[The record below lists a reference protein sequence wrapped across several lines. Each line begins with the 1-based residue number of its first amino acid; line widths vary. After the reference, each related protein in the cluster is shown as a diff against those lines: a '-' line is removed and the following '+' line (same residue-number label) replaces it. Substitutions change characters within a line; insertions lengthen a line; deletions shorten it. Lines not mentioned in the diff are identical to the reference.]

1 MQILDDGV
9 LALSAS
15 DLAAAAACP
24 YAVVRA
30 LDAALGRGPTV
41 PRAVDATA
49 ARAGRLGA
57 AHERRLLE
65 AHVAALGPY
74 DAGTGRGVLVLP
86 RPGDRTTA
94 GLAAA
99 HARTLALLRGGVD
112 VLGQAALFDGAFT
125 GYADFLV
132 RDPTSGEPR
141 YTVVDAKLARH
152 ERPTALLQVAAYA
165 DQLAAAGIAL
175 TDHAEL
181 VLGDGRTTRH
191 RLRELVPVYRDRR
204 DRLHRL
210 LDAHRADDASAA
222 WGDPR
227 YRACGRC
234 AVCAPELE
242 ARRDVLLVA
251 GVRTTQAARLR
262 SAGVRT
268 VEDLAARTAPVDG
281 IGTAT
286 LATLRAQA
294 ALQSRQDHGDGSVL
308 FELVDAAPVGTLP
321 APDPGDVFFDFEG
334 DPLYSAGEVGP
345 DGQPATWGLEYLF
358 GVVEAPVPPGTEAP
372 FRAFWAHDRAQE
384 KRALVDFLAYVRE
397 RRAAHP
403 GMHVYHYA
411 PYEKTALLRLAARH
425 GVGEADVDELL
436 RAGVLV
442 DLYATVRASLRTGQ
456 RSSSLKQL
464 EPLYMPGHRTGE
476 VTTAGDSIDQYA
488 QACALRDAGD
498 DAGWRAALAAI
509 AEYNAYDCASTRHL
523 RDWLLDRAAE
533 RGVRPQP
540 PRPAG
545 PTGSGDGAGGAP
557 GGAADGAAGARG
569 GDGAP
574 EHDAL
579 VAALAAYADDPAHR
593 DGEPGRR
600 TPDQQAV
607 ALLGA
612 ALGYHWREQKPF
624 WWAHY
629 DRLSADPAEWTDPR
643 STFVADH
650 VEVVTGWH
658 TPPRARTQQRVL
670 RMTGRLEPGS
680 ELRAGATCFGL
691 FDSPAPEHAVPP
703 PHAVRGCATGF
714 TVVEVT
720 SAGDGPDARD
730 ELLVTERLQAAWAP
744 HDRLPMGLG
753 PTPPPPTATIA
764 AALRGLA
771 ERVAAELPAVPR
783 QPALDLARR
792 LPPRTRSGRPLPEPG
807 AAGTVAA
814 ITAALRDL
822 DGSYLAV
829 QGPPG
834 TGKTYT
840 GSRVVAALVAEG
852 WSVGVVAQSH
862 AVVEHLLSRVVA
874 AGVDRAAVGKKPR
887 PGAAGT
893 PAWTAL
899 DGTGAFG
906 RFYAAQR
913 GGFVVGGTLWDLTH
927 PDRLPPGG
935 YDLLVVD
942 EAGQFSLANTFAAS
956 TSARNL
962 LLLGDP
968 QQLPQVS
975 QGHHPEPVDTSAL
988 GWLTDGHDTLP
999 AGLGYFLDATW
1010 RLHPDLC
1017 APVSELAYDGR
1028 LHAVPSAAARHLDG
1042 VPAGVRTVLVDHDG
1056 NAVSS
1061 VEEAARVV
1069 EEIRAMVGRTWTE
1082 DGASRPLT
1090 PADVLVVAAYNAQV
1104 WTLTRALAAAG
1115 LDGARVGTVDRFQ
1128 GQEAPVV
1135 LVSLA
1140 ASTPE
1145 DVPRGMEFLL
1155 SRNRLNVALSRGKW
1169 GAVVVRS
1176 PRLTD
1181 YLPSSPPQLAELGAF
1196 LRLGSPPSPAP
1207 GAPDAPRGTPAVG
1220 LPRAG
1225 AGAGPRA

>member
-1 MQILDDGV
+1 VQILDDGA
-9 LALSAS
+9 LALSAG
-15 DLAAAAACP
+15 DLGAAAACQ
-24 YAVVRA
+24 YAVARA
-30 LDAALGRGPTV
+30 LDAALGRGPAV
-41 PRAVDATA
+41 PCAVDATA

-65 AHVAALGPY
+65 AHLARLGPY
-74 DAGTGRGVLVLP
+74 DPGTGRGVLVLP
-86 RPGDRTTA
+86 RPEDRTAA

-99 HARTLALLRGGVD
+99 HDRTLALLRAGVD
-112 VLGQAALFDGAFT
+112 VLGQAAFFDGTFT

-132 RDPTSGEPR
+132 RDPADPGGAPR

-152 ERPTALLQVAAYA
+152 ERPAALLQVAAYA
-165 DQLAAAGIAL
+165 DQLEAAGIAL

-191 RLRELVPVYRDRR
+191 RLRDLLPVYRDRR
-204 DRLHRL
+204 ARLQRL
-210 LDAHRADDASAA
+210 LDEHRAGDAPAA

-234 AVCAPELE
+234 DVCAPELE

-262 SAGVRT
+262 DAGVRT
-268 VEDLAARTAPVDG
+268 IEDLAARAEPVDG
-281 IGTAT
+281 VGTET

-294 ALQSRQDHGDGSVL
+294 ALQSRQDHRDGSVL
-308 FELVDAAPVGTLP
+308 VDVFDTRPIGALP

-334 DPLYSAGEVGP
+334 DPLYSAGEVGA
-345 DGQPATWGLEYLF
+345 DGQPAAWGLEYLF
-358 GVVEAPVPPGTEAP
+358 GLVEAPAAPGADAP

-384 KRALVDFLAYVRE
+384 RQALVDFLAYVRE

-425 GVGEADVDELL
+425 GVGEAEVDELL

-442 DLYATVRASLRTGQ
+442 DLYATVRGSLRTGQ
-456 RSSSLKQL
+456 RSASLKKL
-464 EPLYMPGHRTGE
+464 EPLYMAAQRTGE

-488 QACALRDAGD
+488 RACALRDAGD

-509 AEYNAYDCASTRHL
+509 ADYNADDCESTRRL
-523 RDWLLDRAAE
+523 RDWLLARAAE
-533 RGVRPQP
+533 AGVRP
-540 PRPAG
+540 RPHVPAAPGAG
-545 PTGSGDGAGGAP
+545 P
-557 GGAADGAAGARG
+557 GAAGDA
-569 GDGAP
+569 GDDAP

-579 VAALAAYADDPAHR
+579 AAALAAYADDPAHR
-593 DGEPGRR
+593 AGTAVPGRR

-624 WWAHY
+624 WWAHF
-629 DRLSADPAEWTDPR
+629 DRLSADPADWTDPR
-643 STFVADH
+643 STFVAERA
-650 VEVVTGWH
+650 EVVTDWH
-658 TPPRARTQQRVL
+658 TPPRARTRQRVL
-670 RMTGRLEPGS
+670 RLTGRLEPGS

-691 FDSPAPEHAVPP
+691 FDGPAPAHAQVPR
-703 PHAVRGCATGF
+703 HATRGYAPGF
-714 TVVEVT
+714 TVLDVT
-720 SAGDGPDARD
+720 AAGDGPAARD
-730 ELLVTERLQAAWAP
+730 ELLVSERLQAAWAP

-753 PTPPPPTATIA
+753 PTPPPPTGTIA

-771 ERVAAELPAVPR
+771 DRVAAGLPAVPR
-783 QPALDLARR
+783 QAALDLARR
-792 LPPRTRSGRPLPEPG
+792 LPPRTRSGRPLPVPDDG
-807 AAGTVAA
+807 PDGTVTA

-840 GSRVVAALVAEG
+840 GSHVIAALVAEG
-852 WSVGVVAQSH
+852 WRVGVVAQSH
-862 AVVEHLLSRVVA
+862 AVVENLLAKVVD
-874 AGVDRAAVGKKPR
+874 AGVAPAAVGKKPR
-887 PGAAGT
+887 PGAT
-893 PAWTAL
+893 TPPAWTPLTDTA
-899 DGTGAFG
+899 AFA
-906 RFYAAQR
+906 RFAAAQA
-913 GGFVVGGTLWDLTH
+913 GGLVLGGTLWDLTH
-927 PDRLPPGG
+927 PDRLPAGG
-935 YDLLVVD
+935 LDLLVVD

-956 TSARNL
+956 AGARNL

-999 AGLGYFLDATW
+999 PHLGYFLDATW
-1010 RLHPDLC
+1010 RMHPDLC

-1028 LHAVPSAAARHLDG
+1028 LHAVPAAAARHLDG

-1061 VEEAARVV
+1061 VEEAERVV
-1069 EEIRAMVGRTWTE
+1069 AEIRAMVGRTWTA
-1082 DGASRPLT
+1082 DGAARPLA
-1090 PADVLVVAAYNAQV
+1090 PEDVLVVAAYNAQV

-1115 LDGARVGTVDRFQ
+1115 LDGVRVGTVDRFQ

-1155 SRNRLNVALSRGKW
+1155 SRNRLNVALSRGQW
-1169 GAVVVRS
+1169 AAVVVRS

-1181 YLPSSPPQLAELGAF
+1181 YLPAAPAQLAELGAF
-1196 LRLGSPPSPAP
+1196 LRLSGGPAP
-1207 GAPDAPRGTPAVG
+1207 AEAAARAPAAAGVGPGA
-1220 LPRAG
+1220 
-1225 AGAGPRA
+1225 

>member
-1 MQILDDGV
+1 VQILDDGA

-30 LDAALGRGPTV
+30 LDAALGRAP
-41 PRAVDATA
+41 AVDRTVDPTA

-57 AHERRLLE
+57 AHERRLLD
-65 AHVAALGPY
+65 AHLAALGPY
-74 DAGTGRGVLVLP
+74 DPATGRGVLVLP
-86 RPGDRTTA
+86 RPGDRTVA

-99 HARTLALLRGGVD
+99 HDRTLDLLRGGVD
-112 VLGQAALFDGAFT
+112 VLGQAALFDGTFT
-125 GYADFLV
+125 GYADVLV
-132 RDPTSGEPR
+132 REPGHPAPR

-165 DQLAAAGIAL
+165 DQLAAAGIPL
-175 TDHAEL
+175 TEHAEL

-191 RLRELVPVYRDRR
+191 RLRDLLPVYRDRR
-204 DRLHRL
+204 VRLQRL
-210 LDAHRADDASAA
+210 LDEHRAGDAPAA

-251 GVRTTQAARLR
+251 GVRSTQAARLR
-262 SAGVRT
+262 EAGVRT
-268 VEDLAARTAPVDG
+268 IEDLAARTGPVDG
-281 IGTAT
+281 VGTGT

-308 FELVDAAPVGTLP
+308 ADVFDTAPIGALP

-334 DPLYSAGEVGP
+334 DPLYSAGEVGA

-358 GVVEAPVPPGTEAP
+358 GLVEAPDPPGADAP

-384 KRALVDFLAYVRE
+384 KQALVDFLASVRE

-425 GVGEADVDELL
+425 GVGEAEVDELL

-442 DLYATVRASLRTGQ
+442 DLYATVRGSLRTGQ
-456 RSSSLKQL
+456 RSSSLKKL
-464 EPLYMPGHRTGE
+464 EPLYLPTPRTGD

-488 QACALRDAGD
+488 RACALRDAGD

-509 AEYNAYDCASTRHL
+509 AEYNAVDCGSTRLL
-523 RDWLLDRAAE
+523 RDWLLA
-533 RGVRPQP
+533 RGADAGVH
-540 PRPAG
+540 PRPHVPAVAA
-545 PTGSGDGAGGAP
+545 PGDGATDDGS
-557 GGAADGAAGARG
+557 ADE
-569 GDGAP
+569 AP

-579 VAALAAYADDPAHR
+579 VAALSAFADDPAHR
-593 DGEPGRR
+593 AGAADPHRR

-624 WWAHY
+624 WWAHF
-629 DRLSADPAEWTDPR
+629 DRLSADPADWTDPR
-643 STFVADH
+643 STFVAER
-650 VEVVTGWH
+650 VEVVTDWH

-670 RMTGRLEPGS
+670 RLTGRLEPGS

-691 FDSPAPEHAVPP
+691 FDAPAPEHAQVPR
-703 PHAVRGCATGF
+703 HATRGYAPGF
-714 TVVEVT
+714 TVLDVT
-720 SAGDGPDARD
+720 STGDGAAARD
-730 ELLVTERLQAAWAP
+730 ELLVSERLQAAWAP

-753 PTPPPPTATIA
+753 PTPPPPTGTIT

-771 ERVAAELPAVPR
+771 ERVAAGLPAVPH
-783 QPALDLARR
+783 QAALDLARR
-792 LPPRTRSGRPLPEPG
+792 LPPRTRSGRPLPVPADEPD
-807 AAGTVAA
+807 GTVGA

-840 GSRVVAALVAEG
+840 GSHVIAALVADG
-852 WSVGVVAQSH
+852 WRVGVVAQSH
-862 AVVEHLLSRVVA
+862 AVVENLLAKVVE
-874 AGVDRAAVGKKPR
+874 AGVDPAAVGKKPR
-887 PGAAGT
+887 PGATAA
-893 PAWTAL
+893 PVWTAL
-899 DGTGAFG
+899 TGSTAFG
-906 RFYAAQR
+906 RFLAAQR
-913 GGFVVGGTLWDLTH
+913 GGFVLGGTLWDVTH
-927 PDRLPPGG
+927 PDRLPEGG
-935 YDLLVVD
+935 FDLLVVD

-956 TSARNL
+956 AGARNL

-999 AGLGYFLDATW
+999 PELGYFLDATW
-1010 RLHPDLC
+1010 RMHPDLC

-1028 LHAVPSAAARHLDG
+1028 LHAVPAAAARHLDG

-1061 VEEAARVV
+1061 VEEADRVV
-1069 EEIRAMVGRTWTE
+1069 AEVRGMIGRAWTE
-1082 DGASRPLT
+1082 DGTTRPLA
-1090 PADVLVVAAYNAQV
+1090 PDDVLVVAAYNAQV

-1115 LDGARVGTVDRFQ
+1115 LDGVRVGTVDRFQ

-1169 GAVVVRS
+1169 AAVLVRS

-1181 YLPSSPPQLAELGAF
+1181 YLPAAPAQLAELGAF
-1196 LRLGSPPSPAP
+1196 LRLGAPAP
-1207 GAPDAPRGTPAVG
+1207 DPA
-1220 LPRAG
+1220 RART
-1225 AGAGPRA
+1225 AGPGVGPRA

>member
-15 DLAAAAACP
+15 DLGAAAACQ
-24 YAVVRA
+24 YAVARA
-30 LDAALGRGPTV
+30 LDAALGRGPAV

-57 AHERRLLE
+57 QHERRLLD
-65 AHVAALGPY
+65 AHRAALGPY
-74 DAGTGRGVLVLP
+74 DPATGRGVLVLP
-86 RPGDRTTA
+86 RPADRTAA

-99 HARTLALLRGGVD
+99 HDRTLALLRAGVD
-112 VLGQAALFDGAFT
+112 VLGQAALFDGTFT

-132 RDPTSGEPR
+132 RDPDRPEPR
-141 YTVVDAKLARH
+141 YTVVDAKLARQ
-152 ERPTALLQVAAYA
+152 ERPAALLQVAAYA
-165 DQLAAAGIAL
+165 DQLEAAGVAL

-191 RLRELVPVYRDRR
+191 RLRDLLPVYRDRR
-204 DRLHRL
+204 ERLQRL
-210 LDAHRADDASAA
+210 LDAHRAGGSPAA

-251 GVRTTQAARLR
+251 GVRATQAARLR
-262 SAGVRT
+262 EAGVRT
-268 VEDLAARTAPVDG
+268 IEDLAARTEPVDG
-281 IGTAT
+281 VGTGT

-308 FELVDAAPVGTLP
+308 YDVVDPRPIGVLP

-334 DPLYSAGEVGP
+334 DPLYSAGEVGT
-345 DGQPATWGLEYLF
+345 DGQPAAWGLEYLF
-358 GVVEAPVPPGTEAP
+358 GLVEAPATPGAEAQ
-372 FRAFWAHDRAQE
+372 FRAFWAHDRAEE
-384 KRALVDFLAYVRE
+384 KQALLDFLAYVRD
-397 RRAAHP
+397 RRSAHP

-411 PYEKTALLRLAARH
+411 PYEKSALLRLAARH

-442 DLYATVRASLRTGQ
+442 DLYATVRGSLRTGQ

-523 RDWLLDRAAE
+523 RDWLLARGAE
-533 RGVRPQP
+533 AGVH
-540 PRPAG
+540 PRPPVPPA
-545 PTGSGDGAGGAP
+545 PGAGT
-557 GGAADGAAGARG
+557 DAAGG
-569 GDGAP
+569 TGDGAP

-579 VAALAAYADDPAHR
+579 VAALAAHADDPAHR
-593 DGEPGRR
+593 PDDDAARR

-629 DRLSADPAEWTDPR
+629 DRLSSDPADWTDPR
-643 STFVADH
+643 STFVAEH
-650 VEVVTGWH
+650 VEVVTAWH

-691 FDSPAPEHAVPP
+691 FDAPVPEHTPVPR
-703 PHAVRGCATGF
+703 HATRGCATGF

-720 SAGDGPDARD
+720 SAGDGPGARD

-764 AALRGLA
+764 AALRALA
-771 ERVAAELPAVPR
+771 AGVVAGLPAVPH

-792 LPPRTRSGRPLPEPG
+792 LPPRTRSGRPLPVPADAPG
-807 AAGTVAA
+807 GMVGA
-814 ITAALRDL
+814 IAAALRDL

-840 GSRVVAALVAEG
+840 GSHVIAALVAEG
-852 WSVGVVAQSH
+852 WRVGVVAQSH
-862 AVVEHLLSRVVA
+862 AVVENLLATVVD
-874 AGVDRAAVGKKPR
+874 AGVDPVAVGKKPR
-887 PGAAGT
+887 PGAPTAT
-893 PAWTAL
+893 AWTAL
-899 DGTGAFG
+899 TDTGAFG

-913 GGFVVGGTLWDLTH
+913 GGLVVGGTLWDLTH
-927 PDRLPPGG
+927 PDRLPDGG
-935 YDLLVVD
+935 FDLLVVD

-956 TSARNL
+956 AGARNL

-999 AGLGYFLDATW
+999 AELGYFLDATW
-1010 RLHPDLC
+1010 RMHPDLC
-1017 APVSELAYDGR
+1017 APVSDLAYAGR

-1061 VEEAARVV
+1061 VEEAERVV
-1069 EEIRAMVGRTWTE
+1069 AEVRAMVGRTWTE
-1082 DGASRPLT
+1082 AGVTRPLT

-1115 LDGARVGTVDRFQ
+1115 LDGVRVGTVDRFQ

-1169 GAVVVRS
+1169 AAVVVRS

-1181 YLPSSPPQLAELGAF
+1181 YLPGSPAQLAELGAF
-1196 LRLGSPPSPAP
+1196 LRLSPGGPVPA
-1207 GAPDAPRGTPAVG
+1207 GTRRADDAAVG
-1220 LPRAG
+1220 SRA
-1225 AGAGPRA
+1225 

>member
-1 MQILDDGV
+1 VQILDDGA

-15 DLAAAAACP
+15 DLGAAAACQ
-24 YAVVRA
+24 YAVARA
-30 LDAALGRGPTV
+30 LDAALGRGPAV

-57 AHERRLLE
+57 AHERRLLD
-65 AHVAALGPY
+65 AHLAAQGPY
-74 DAGTGRGVLVLP
+74 DAGTGRGVLVLS
-86 RPGDRTTA
+86 RPEDRTAA

-99 HARTLALLRGGVD
+99 HDRTLALLRRGVD
-112 VLGQAALFDGAFT
+112 VLGQAALFDGTFT

-132 RDPTSGEPR
+132 RDPADPAPR

-165 DQLAAAGIAL
+165 DQLEAAGIPL
-175 TDHAEL
+175 TEHAEL

-191 RLRELVPVYRDRR
+191 RLRDLLPVYRDRR
-204 DRLHRL
+204 AGLQRL
-210 LDAHRADDASAA
+210 LDEHRAGDQPAA

-262 SAGVRT
+262 DAGVRT
-268 VEDLAARTAPVDG
+268 IEDLAARTEPVDG
-281 IGTAT
+281 VGTGT

-308 FELVDAAPVGTLP
+308 ADVFDTGPIAALP

-358 GVVEAPVPPGTEAP
+358 GLVEAPASPGADAP

-384 KRALVDFLAYVRE
+384 KQALVDFLAYVRE

-403 GMHVYHYA
+403 AMHVYHYA
-411 PYEKTALLRLAARH
+411 PYERTALLRLAARH
-425 GVGEADVDELL
+425 GVGEADVDDLL

-442 DLYATVRASLRTGQ
+442 DLYATVRGSLRTGQ
-456 RSSSLKQL
+456 RSSSLKKL
-464 EPLYMPGHRTGE
+464 EPLYMPAARTGE

-488 QACALRDAGD
+488 RACALRDADD

-509 AEYNAYDCASTRHL
+509 ADYNADDCESTRLL
-523 RDWLLDRAAE
+523 RDWLLA
-533 RGVRPQP
+533 RGADAGVH
-540 PRPAG
+540 PRPHVPAVAA
-545 PTGSGDGAGGAP
+545 PGDGA
-557 GGAADGAAGARG
+557 AD
-569 GDGAP
+569 DGSAVDAP

-579 VAALAAYADDPAHR
+579 VAALAAFADDPAERAAAADPH
-593 DGEPGRR
+593 RR

-624 WWAHY
+624 WWAHF
-629 DRLSADPAEWTDPR
+629 DRLSADPADWTDPR
-643 STFVADH
+643 STFVAER
-650 VEVVTGWH
+650 VEVVTDWH

-670 RMTGRLEPGS
+670 RLTGRLEPGS

-691 FDSPAPEHAVPP
+691 FDAPAPEHAQVPRR
-703 PHAVRGCATGF
+703 ATRGYAPGF
-714 TVVEVT
+714 TVLDVT
-720 SAGDGPDARD
+720 SAGDGAAARD
-730 ELLVTERLQAAWAP
+730 ELLVSERLQAAWAP

-753 PTPPPPTATIA
+753 PTPPPPTGTIT

-771 ERVAAELPAVPR
+771 ERVAAGLPAVPH
-783 QPALDLARR
+783 QAALDLARR
-792 LPPRTRSGRPLPEPG
+792 LPPRTRSGRPLPAPADEPD
-807 AAGTVAA
+807 GTVGA

-840 GSRVVAALVAEG
+840 GSHVIAALVADG
-852 WSVGVVAQSH
+852 WRVGVVAQSH
-862 AVVEHLLSRVVA
+862 AVVENLLAKVVE
-874 AGVDRAAVGKKPR
+874 AGVDPAAVGKKPR
-887 PGAAGT
+887 PGATAA

-899 DGTGAFG
+899 TGSGAFG
-906 RFYAAQR
+906 RFLAAQR
-913 GGFVVGGTLWDLTH
+913 GGFVLGGTLWDVTH
-927 PDRLPPGG
+927 PDRLPKGG
-935 YDLLVVD
+935 FDLLVVD

-956 TSARNL
+956 AGARNL

-999 AGLGYFLDATW
+999 PELGYFLDATW
-1010 RLHPDLC
+1010 RMHPDLC

-1028 LHAVPSAAARHLDG
+1028 LHAVPAAAARHLDG

-1061 VEEAARVV
+1061 VEEAERVV
-1069 EEIRAMVGRTWTE
+1069 AEVGGMVGRAWTE
-1082 DGASRPLT
+1082 DGTTRPLV
-1090 PADVLVVAAYNAQV
+1090 PEDVLVVAAYNAQV

-1115 LDGARVGTVDRFQ
+1115 LDGVRVGTVDRFQ

-1169 GAVVVRS
+1169 AAVVVRS

-1181 YLPSSPPQLAELGAF
+1181 YLPAAPAQLAELGAF
-1196 LRLGSPPSPAP
+1196 LRLGTPPPGPARSPS
-1207 GAPDAPRGTPAVG
+1207 GASAAVG
-1220 LPRAG
+1220 PQA
-1225 AGAGPRA
+1225 

>member
-1 MQILDDGV
+1 MQILDDGA

-30 LDAALGRGPTV
+30 LDAALGRAP
-41 PRAVDATA
+41 AVDRTVDPTA

-57 AHERRLLE
+57 AHERRLLD
-65 AHVAALGPY
+65 AHLAALGPY
-74 DAGTGRGVLVLP
+74 DPATGRGVLVLP
-86 RPGDRTTA
+86 RPGDRTVA

-99 HARTLALLRGGVD
+99 HERTLDLLRGGVD
-112 VLGQAALFDGAFT
+112 VLGQAALFDGTFT

-132 RDPTSGEPR
+132 REPGRPSR

-165 DQLAAAGIAL
+165 DQLAAAGIPLAE
-175 TDHAEL
+175 HAEL

-191 RLRELVPVYRDRR
+191 RLRDLLPVYRDRR
-204 DRLHRL
+204 VRLQRL
-210 LDAHRADDASAA
+210 LDEHRAGDAPAA

-251 GVRTTQAARLR
+251 GVRSTQAARLR
-262 SAGVRT
+262 EAGVRT
-268 VEDLAARTAPVDG
+268 IEDLAARTGPVDG
-281 IGTAT
+281 VGTGT

-308 FELVDAAPVGTLP
+308 ADVFDTAPIGALP

-334 DPLYSAGEVGP
+334 DPLYSAGEVGA

-358 GVVEAPVPPGTEAP
+358 GLVEAPDPPGADAP

-384 KRALVDFLAYVRE
+384 KQALVDFLAYVRE

-425 GVGEADVDELL
+425 GVGEAEVDELL

-442 DLYATVRASLRTGQ
+442 DLYATVRGSLRTGQ
-456 RSSSLKQL
+456 RSSSLKKL
-464 EPLYMPGHRTGE
+464 EPLYLPTPRTGD

-488 QACALRDAGD
+488 RACALRDAGD

-509 AEYNAYDCASTRHL
+509 AEYNAVDCGSTRLL
-523 RDWLLDRAAE
+523 RDWLLA
-533 RGVRPQP
+533 RGADAGVH
-540 PRPAG
+540 PRPDVPAVAA
-545 PTGSGDGAGGAP
+545 PGDGA
-557 GGAADGAAGARG
+557 AD
-569 GDGAP
+569 DGSADEAP

-579 VAALAAYADDPAHR
+579 VAALSAFADDPAHR
-593 DGEPGRR
+593 AGAADPHRR

-624 WWAHY
+624 WWAHF
-629 DRLSADPAEWTDPR
+629 DRLSADPADWTDPR
-643 STFVADH
+643 STFVAER
-650 VEVVTGWH
+650 VEVVTDWH

-670 RMTGRLEPGS
+670 RLTGRLEPGS
-680 ELRAGATCFGL
+680 ELRTGATCFGL
-691 FDSPAPEHAVPP
+691 FDAAAPEHAQVPR
-703 PHAVRGCATGF
+703 HATRGYAPGF
-714 TVVEVT
+714 TVLDVT
-720 SAGDGPDARD
+720 STGDGAAARD
-730 ELLVTERLQAAWAP
+730 ELLVSERLQAAWAP

-753 PTPPPPTATIA
+753 PTPPPPTGTIT

-771 ERVAAELPAVPR
+771 ERVAAGLPAVPH
-783 QPALDLARR
+783 QAALDLARR
-792 LPPRTRSGRPLPEPG
+792 HPPRTRSGRPLPVPADEPD
-807 AAGTVAA
+807 GTVGA

-840 GSRVVAALVAEG
+840 GSHVIAALVADG
-852 WSVGVVAQSH
+852 WRVGVVAQSH
-862 AVVEHLLSRVVA
+862 AVVENLLAKVVE
-874 AGVDRAAVGKKPR
+874 AGVDPAAVGKKPR
-887 PGAAGT
+887 PGGATAA

-899 DGTGAFG
+899 TGSTAFG
-906 RFYAAQR
+906 RFLAAQR
-913 GGFVVGGTLWDLTH
+913 GGFVLGGTLWDVTH
-927 PDRLPPGG
+927 PDRLPEGG
-935 YDLLVVD
+935 FDLLVVD

-956 TSARNL
+956 AGARNL

-999 AGLGYFLDATW
+999 PELGYFLDATW
-1010 RLHPDLC
+1010 RMHPDLC

-1028 LHAVPSAAARHLDG
+1028 LHAVPAAAARHLDG

-1061 VEEAARVV
+1061 VEEADRVV
-1069 EEIRAMVGRTWTE
+1069 AEVRGMIGRAWTE
-1082 DGASRPLT
+1082 DGATRPLA
-1090 PADVLVVAAYNAQV
+1090 PEDVLVVAAYNAQV

-1115 LDGARVGTVDRFQ
+1115 LDGVRVGTVDRFQ

-1169 GAVVVRS
+1169 AAVLVRS

-1181 YLPSSPPQLAELGAF
+1181 YLPAAPTQLAELGAF
-1196 LRLGSPPSPAP
+1196 LRLGAPPPDPTGTRSPADAAVGP
-1207 GAPDAPRGTPAVG
+1207 GA
-1220 LPRAG
+1220 
-1225 AGAGPRA
+1225 

>member
-1 MQILDDGV
+1 MQILDDGA

-30 LDAALGRGPTV
+30 LDAALGRGPAV
-41 PRAVDATA
+41 DRAVDPTA

-65 AHVAALGPY
+65 AHLAAQGPY
-74 DAGTGRGVLVLP
+74 DPATGRGVLVLS
-86 RPGDRTTA
+86 RPGDRTVA

-99 HARTLALLRGGVD
+99 HDRTLDLLRGGVD
-112 VLGQAALFDGAFT
+112 VLGQAALFDGTFT

-132 RDPTSGEPR
+132 RDPGRAAPR

-165 DQLAAAGIAL
+165 DQLAAAGVPL

-191 RLRELVPVYRDRR
+191 RLRDLLPVYRDRR
-204 DRLHRL
+204 ARLQRL
-210 LDAHRADDASAA
+210 LDEHRAGDAPAG

-262 SAGVRT
+262 EVGVRT
-268 VEDLAARTAPVDG
+268 IEDLAERTEPVDG
-281 IGTAT
+281 VGTGT

-294 ALQSRQDHGDGSVL
+294 GLQSRQDHGDGSVL
-308 FELVDAAPVGTLP
+308 AEVFDTGPIAALP
-321 APDPGDVFFDFEG
+321 APDAGDVFFDFEG
-334 DPLYSAGEVGP
+334 DPLYSAGEVGA

-358 GVVEAPVPPGTEAP
+358 GLVEAPASPGADAP
-372 FRAFWAHDRAQE
+372 FRAFWAHDRTQE

-411 PYEKTALLRLAARH
+411 PYERTALLRLAARH
-425 GVGEADVDELL
+425 GVGEAEVDELL

-442 DLYATVRASLRTGQ
+442 DLYATVRGSLRTGQ
-456 RSSSLKQL
+456 RSSSLKKL
-464 EPLYMPGHRTGE
+464 EPLYLPTPRTGE

-488 QACALRDAGD
+488 RACALRDSGD

-509 AEYNAYDCASTRHL
+509 AAYNADDCASTRLL
-523 RDWLLDRAAE
+523 RDWLLARGAE
-533 RGVRPQP
+533 AGVH
-540 PRPAG
+540 PRPHV
-545 PTGSGDGAGGAP
+545 PGA
-557 GGAADGAAGARG
+557 GAAD
-569 GDGAP
+569 DGPADDAP

-579 VAALAAYADDPAHR
+579 VAALSAFADDPAHR
-593 DGEPGRR
+593 AGAADAHRR

-624 WWAHY
+624 WWAHF
-629 DRLSADPAEWTDPR
+629 DRLSADPADWTDPR
-643 STFVADH
+643 STFVAER
-650 VEVVTGWH
+650 VEVATDWH

-670 RMTGRLEPGS
+670 RMTGGLEPGS

-691 FDSPAPEHAVPP
+691 FDAPAPEHAQVPR
-703 PHAVRGCATGF
+703 HATRGYAPGF
-714 TVVEVT
+714 TVLDVT
-720 SAGDGPDARD
+720 SAGDGPGARD
-730 ELLVTERLQAAWAP
+730 ELLVSERLQAAWAP

-753 PTPPPPTATIA
+753 PTPPPPAGTIT

-771 ERVAAELPAVPR
+771 ERVAAALPAVPH
-783 QPALDLARR
+783 QAALDLARR
-792 LPPRTRSGRPLPEPG
+792 LPPRTRSGRPLPDPGDEPDGVVG
-807 AAGTVAA
+807 A
-814 ITAALRDL
+814 IIAALHDL

-840 GSRVVAALVAEG
+840 GSHVIAALVADG
-852 WSVGVVAQSH
+852 WRVGVVAQSH
-862 AVVEHLLSRVVA
+862 AVVENLLAKVVE
-874 AGVDRAAVGKKPR
+874 AGVDPAAVGKKPR
-887 PGAAGT
+887 PGATGA

-899 DGTGAFG
+899 TGSTGFG
-906 RFYAAQR
+906 RFLAAQR
-913 GGFVVGGTLWDLTH
+913 GGFVLGGTLWDVTH
-927 PDRLPPGG
+927 PDRVPDGG
-935 YDLLVVD
+935 FDLLVVD

-956 TSARNL
+956 AGARNL

-999 AGLGYFLDATW
+999 PELGYFLDATW
-1010 RLHPDLC
+1010 RMHPDLC

-1069 EEIRAMVGRTWTE
+1069 AEVLGMVGRSWTE
-1082 DGASRPLT
+1082 DGTVRPLA
-1090 PADVLVVAAYNAQV
+1090 PEDVLVVAAYNAQV

-1115 LDGARVGTVDRFQ
+1115 LDGVRVGTVDRFQ

-1169 GAVVVRS
+1169 AAVLVRS

-1181 YLPSSPPQLAELGAF
+1181 YLPATPAQLAELGAF
-1196 LRLGSPPSPAP
+1196 LRLGDGPGPTAEDPVRADAP
-1207 GAPDAPRGTPAVG
+1207 GGA
-1220 LPRAG
+1220 RA
-1225 AGAGPRA
+1225 

>member
-1 MQILDDGV
+1 MQILDDGA

-15 DLAAAAACP
+15 DLGAAAACQ
-24 YAVVRA
+24 YAVARA
-30 LDAALGRGPTV
+30 LDAALGRGPAV
-41 PRAVDATA
+41 PHAVDATA

-57 AHERRLLE
+57 AHERRLLD
-65 AHVAALGPY
+65 AHLAALGPY
-74 DAGTGRGVLVLP
+74 DPATGRGVLVLP
-86 RPGDRTTA
+86 RPGDRTVA

-99 HARTLALLRGGVD
+99 HDRTLALLRAGVD
-112 VLGQAALFDGAFT
+112 VLGQAAFFDGTFT

-132 RDPTSGEPR
+132 RAPADPADPAGPVR

-152 ERPTALLQVAAYA
+152 ERPAALLQVAAYA
-165 DQLAAAGIAL
+165 DQLEAAGIAL

-191 RLRELVPVYRDRR
+191 RLRDLLPVYRDRR
-204 DRLHRL
+204 DRLQRL
-210 LDAHRADDASAA
+210 LDEHRAGDAPAA

-234 AVCAPELE
+234 DVCAPELE

-262 SAGVRT
+262 DAGVRT
-268 VEDLAARTAPVDG
+268 IEDLAARTEPVDG
-281 IGTAT
+281 VGTST

-308 FELVDAAPVGTLP
+308 VDVFDARPIGALP

-334 DPLYSAGEVGP
+334 DPLYSAGEVGV
-345 DGQPATWGLEYLF
+345 DGQPAAWGLEYLF
-358 GVVEAPVPPGTEAP
+358 GLVEAPAAPGADAP

-384 KRALVDFLAYVRE
+384 KQALVDFLAYVHE

-425 GVGEADVDELL
+425 GVGEAEVDELL

-442 DLYATVRASLRTGQ
+442 DLYATVRGSLRTGQ
-456 RSSSLKQL
+456 RSSSLKKL
-464 EPLYMPGHRTGE
+464 EPLYMPGQRTGE

-488 QACALRDAGD
+488 RACALRDSGD

-509 AEYNAYDCASTRHL
+509 ADYNAADCESTRRL
-523 RDWLLDRAAE
+523 RDWLLARGAE
-533 RGVRPQP
+533 AGAH
-540 PRPAG
+540 PRPHVPEAAG
-545 PTGSGDGAGGAP
+545 EPS
-557 GGAADGAAGARG
+557 GAAG
-569 GDGAP
+569 DDAP

-579 VAALAAYADDPAHR
+579 AAALAAYADDPAPR
-593 DGEPGRR
+593 AGAADPGRR

-624 WWAHY
+624 WWAHF
-629 DRLSADPAEWTDPR
+629 DRLSADPADWTDPR
-643 STFVADH
+643 STFVAER
-650 VEVVTGWH
+650 VEVVTDWH
-658 TPPRARTQQRVL
+658 TPPRARTQQRLL

-680 ELRAGATCFGL
+680 ELRTDATCFGL
-691 FDSPAPEHAVPP
+691 FDATAPEHAQVPR
-703 PHAVRGCATGF
+703 HATRGYASGF
-714 TVVEVT
+714 TVRDVT
-720 SAGDGPDARD
+720 STGDGPGARD
-730 ELLVTERLQAAWAP
+730 ELLVSERLQAAWAP

-753 PTPPPPTATIA
+753 PTPPPPTGTIA

-771 ERVAAELPAVPR
+771 GRVAAALPAVPH
-783 QPALDLARR
+783 QAALDLARR
-792 LPPRTRSGRPLPEPG
+792 RPPRTRSGRPLPVPADEPDG
-807 AAGTVAA
+807 MVAA
-814 ITAALRDL
+814 IVAAVRDL

-840 GSRVVAALVAEG
+840 GSHVIAALVADG
-852 WSVGVVAQSH
+852 WKVGVVAQSH
-862 AVVEHLLSRVVA
+862 AVVENLLATVVGV
-874 AGVDRAAVGKKPR
+874 GVDPAAVGKKPR
-887 PGAAGT
+887 PGATTGPPWT
-893 PAWTAL
+893 SLTDPA
-899 DGTGAFG
+899 AFG
-906 RFYAAQR
+906 RFYAAQA
-913 GGFVVGGTLWDLTH
+913 GGLVVGGTLWDLTH
-927 PDRLPPGG
+927 PDRLPAGG
-935 YDLLVVD
+935 LDLLVVD

-956 TSARNL
+956 AGARNL

-999 AGLGYFLDATW
+999 PELGYFLDATW
-1010 RLHPDLC
+1010 RMHPDLC
-1017 APVSELAYDGR
+1017 APVSDLAYEGR

-1042 VPAGVRTVLVDHDG
+1042 VPAGVRTVLVEHDG

-1061 VEEAARVV
+1061 VEEAERVV
-1069 EEIRAMVGRTWTE
+1069 AEIRGVVGRTWAE
-1082 DGASRPLT
+1082 DGAVRPLT

-1104 WTLTRALAAAG
+1104 WTLTRALSAAG
-1115 LDGARVGTVDRFQ
+1115 LDGVRVGTVDRFQ

-1169 GAVVVRS
+1169 AAVVVRS

-1181 YLPSSPPQLAELGAF
+1181 YLPAAPEQLAELGAF
-1196 LRLGSPPSPAP
+1196 LRLSGGGTLTPP
-1207 GAPDAPRGTPAVG
+1207 G
-1220 LPRAG
+1220 
-1225 AGAGPRA
+1225 

>member
-1 MQILDDGV
+1 
-9 LALSAS
+9 
-15 DLAAAAACP
+15 P
-24 YAVVRA
+24 
-30 LDAALGRGPTV
+30 P
-41 PRAVDATA
+41 PR
-49 ARAGRLGA
+49 ARAGWVPRTSGA
-57 AHERRLLE
+57 CSRRTWPRS
-65 AHVAALGPY
+65 VRTTPGRDAACWCS
-74 DAGTGRGVLVLP
+74 P
-86 RPGDRTTA
+86 RPADRTAA

-99 HARTLALLRGGVD
+99 HGRTLALLRGGVD

-132 RDPTSGEPR
+132 RDPGHPTPR

-165 DQLAAAGIAL
+165 DQLAADGIAL

-210 LDAHRADDASAA
+210 LDAHRADDAAAA

-251 GVRTTQAARLR
+251 GVRTSQAARLR
-262 SAGVRT
+262 VAGVRT
-268 VEDLAARTAPVDG
+268 VEDLATRAAPVDG

-286 LATLRAQA
+286 LAALRAQA

-308 FELVDAAPVGTLP
+308 FELVDAAPVGALP

-358 GVVEAPVPPGTEAP
+358 GVVEAPASPGGEAP

-384 KRALVDFLAYVRE
+384 RQALVDFLAYVRE

-411 PYEKTALLRLAARH
+411 PYERTALLRLAARH

-509 AEYNAYDCASTRHL
+509 AAYNAYDCASTRHL
-523 RDWLLDRAAE
+523 RDWLLARAAE
-533 RGVRPQP
+533 RGVRP
-540 PRPAG
+540 RPA
-545 PTGSGDGAGGAP
+545 AP
-557 GGAADGAAGARG
+557 GGAPDVATTGT
-569 GDGAP
+569 GDAP

-593 DGEPGRR
+593 DDDPGRR

-629 DRLSADPAEWTDPR
+629 DRLSADPADWTDPR
-643 STFVADH
+643 STFVAEH
-650 VEVVTGWH
+650 VEVATAWH
-658 TPPRARTQQRVL
+658 TPPRARTQQRLL

-703 PHAVRGCATGF
+703 PHASRGCAKGF

-753 PTPPPPTATIA
+753 PTPPPPTGTIA
-764 AALRGLA
+764 AALRRLA
-771 ERVAAELPAVPR
+771 EGVAAGLPAVPP

-792 LPPRTRSGRPLPEPG
+792 LPPRTRSGRPLPAPG
-807 AAGTVAA
+807 PGGTVAA

-834 TGKTYT
+834 TGKTHT
-840 GSRVVAALVAEG
+840 GSHVVAALVAEG

-862 AVVEHLLSRVVA
+862 AVVEHLLGGVVT
-874 AGVDRAAVGKKPR
+874 AGVDPAAVGKKPR
-887 PGAAGT
+887 PGATGA

-927 PDRLPPGG
+927 PDRLPGG
-935 YDLLVVD
+935 GFDLLVVD

-999 AGLGYFLDATW
+999 PGLGYFLDATW

-1042 VPAGVRTVLVDHDG
+1042 VPAGVRTVLVEHDG

-1069 EEIRAMVGRTWTE
+1069 DEIRALVGRAWTE
-1082 DGASRPLT
+1082 DGTTRPLAA
-1090 PADVLVVAAYNAQV
+1090 ADVLVVAAYNAQV

-1115 LDGARVGTVDRFQ
+1115 LDGVRVGTVDRFQ

-1169 GAVVVRS
+1169 AAVVVRS

-1181 YLPSSPPQLAELGAF
+1181 YLPGSPAQLAELGAF
-1196 LRLGSPPSPAP
+1196 LRLGAPPSAAP
-1207 GAPDAPRGTPAVG
+1207 GAPGAVPGVPAPGERPAG
-1220 LPRAG
+1220 LPRTG
-1225 AGAGPRA
+1225 AASGSRA